1 MTLLEYEWMLRD
13 MVFACGDKCLLRLG
27 HSPAGATTAS
37 ITESESDDAHRFL
50 KETSLHLIFKKSK
63 KKRSEN
69 YTNQFYGSIYTQQK
83 SGGAISIS
91 YTSKMPQTFLP

>member
-1 MTLLEYEWMLRD
+1 MTPI
-13 MVFACGDKCLLRLG
+13 VFKGDLFALDFQKV
-27 HSPAGATTAS
+27 
-37 ITESESDDAHRFL
+37 
-50 KETSLHLIFKKSK
+50 K